1 MLPSL
6 AFDGEERRKGRVS
19 MVDRKNSEQAVD
31 RDLPSRPTVGRDP
44 VDHML
49 VPEVKE
55 MSAEFFDLPD
65 Q

>member
-1 MLPSL
+1 
-6 AFDGEERRKGRVS
+6 

-65 Q
+65 QVSRGQP

>member
-1 MLPSL
+1 
-6 AFDGEERRKGRVS
+6 

>member
-1 MLPSL
+1 
-6 AFDGEERRKGRVS
+6 

-31 RDLPSRPTVGRDP
+31 RDLPSRPTFDFFK